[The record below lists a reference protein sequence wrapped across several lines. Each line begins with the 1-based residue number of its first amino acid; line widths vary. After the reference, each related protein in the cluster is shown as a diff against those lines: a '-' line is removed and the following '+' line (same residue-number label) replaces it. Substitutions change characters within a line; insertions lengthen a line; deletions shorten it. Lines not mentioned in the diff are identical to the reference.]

1 LVDDDALD
9 HSTILAKAYGV
20 LESGT
25 ILDVECCRLDEYR
38 ETRFSVLYFRL
49 ADNRKPSHLARI
61 KKPPTATSMAVI
73 QPFLVNLAP

>member
-38 ETRFSVLYFRL
+38 ETRFSVLYSRL
-49 ADNRKPSHLARI
+49 ADNPETVAFSSNQKAANGNFYGGHPAL
-61 KKPPTATSMAVI
+61 
-73 QPFLVNLAP
+73 FG